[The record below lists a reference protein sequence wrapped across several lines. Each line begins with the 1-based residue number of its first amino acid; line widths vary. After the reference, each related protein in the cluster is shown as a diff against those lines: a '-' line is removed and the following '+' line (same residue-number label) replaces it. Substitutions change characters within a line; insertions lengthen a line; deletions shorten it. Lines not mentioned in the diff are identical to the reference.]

1 MSPQSNALAIQS
13 RESETKQCTKCLVHS
28 PLSEF
33 YSKGKRLDSECKKC
47 RRLRRRTTYVS
58 QNARSSLARVR
69 SVIDLSVSW
78 EIERLR
84 ALREETQRIIRCAGH
99 CDGEPEEKEII
110 YATGN

>member
-1 MSPQSNALAIQS
+1 MGPQSSNLALQTHEAA
-13 RESETKQCTKCLVHS
+13 TKQCTKCLADLS
-28 PLSEF
+28 PCEF
-33 YSKGKRLDSECKKC
+33 YSKGNRLDSECKKC

-69 SVIDLSVSW
+69 SVIDLSIGW

-99 CDGEPEEKEII
+99 DEGIPEEKEST